1 MVASL
6 LHEEIAV
13 FSHLLPDHRLRTP
26 ERLDIVEFIQTLE
39 QLRDVTGSQE
49 KAQVAAVEH
58 SGSLCLFT
66 EVRAEWFGLDSL
78 DADIHVCIQ
87 GIVIQIRQ
95 ERQAVIEDGAQTEIT
110 SFLIANDSKVIGCLL
125 YTSDAADEL

>member
-6 LHEEIAV
+6 LHKEVAV

-26 ERLDIVEFIQTLE
+26 ERLDIVEFIQTLK

-58 SGSLCLFT
+58 SGRFCLFI

-87 GIVIQIRQ
+87 GIVIHIRQ
-95 ERQAVIEDGAQTEIT
+95 E
-110 SFLIANDSKVIGCLL
+110 
-125 YTSDAADEL
+125 